1 MNKSLSWVFGG
12 VVSLTAAGHALA
24 DVYVVH
30 GINGTDLGLAD
41 ETLPVDIEV
50 NGTCT
55 ELTGVP
61 FRTISD
67 PIPLEPGKYKIKV
80 YLFDETAAPC
90 HGPLAIV
97 KTVYI
102 QFGEN
107 SALVAHLTEQGTP
120 TLSKFVNDLRPTE
133 EGGARVSVRHTAA
146 APPVDVS
153 LALGENAVV
162 LEDIRNGKQRAI
174 EAEPAEW
181 QVTIDPFGE
190 DSIGPIPVG
199 LEADANT
206 IVYAVGSLKN
216 ATLEPLVH
224 VLHTEQ

>member
-1 MNKSLSWVFGG
+1 MNKSLSWMLGG
-12 VVSLTAAGHALA
+12 IVSLAAASQALA

-41 ETLPVDIEV
+41 ESLPVDIEV

-61 FRTISD
+61 YRTISE
-67 PIPLEPGKYKIKV
+67 PVPLEPGKYEVKV
-80 YLFDETAAPC
+80 YLADAAAPC
-90 HGPLAIV
+90 QGPLAIV
-97 KTVYI
+97 KTVYL

-120 TLSKFVNDLRPTE
+120 TLSKFVNDLRPTK
-133 EGGARVSVRHTAA
+133 EGNARATVRHTAA

-162 LEDIRNGKQRAI
+162 LDDIRNGEQRGI

-181 QVTIDPFGE
+181 QVTINPFGE
-190 DSIGPIPVG
+190 ASVGPIPLG
-199 LEADANT
+199 LEGDANT

-216 ATLEPLVH
+216 GTLEPLVQ
-224 VLHTEQ
+224 VLPITP